1 MDQDILNRAVTHLRG
16 AATDATRWPQFLDVI
31 CTATQATGASL
42 FYPNPD
48 QRGGV
53 LATMGNMVGQ
63 EDDYFCRW
71 IHLDPWNQSEHAA
84 ALFKTAGDVRFGS
97 EFISDAAFKR
107 TEYYDG
113 LARHTDSGHKLF
125 LKVCDG
131 NDPYSSAVHL
141 ALSRSFKHAP
151 FEEQDKTALRWLWP
165 KLRQAAQDSWTLH
178 VVSRRAHLIEG
189 AIDQDPSPI
198 WIVRACGHI
207 DFANRAAL
215 ALMAHAPWIGTR
227 HGKLV
232 RVGALDQT
240 ALLQLLKPR
249 ALHAIPSTLM
259 ISAAED
265 ARVRSVRI
273 QANPIEQAPLY
284 RALWPQATGLL
295 RLHMERSED
304 DGIAY
309 RLQQVIQL
317 YDLSAALGEVLG
329 QLVLGQTP
337 QRIAAIRQVKIG
349 TIRSQIA
356 ELRART
362 GASRTTDLVRLVL
375 ISGCPPPSS

>member
-1 MDQDILNRAVTHLRG
+1 MDQDILNRAATHLHG

-113 LARHTDSGHKLF
+113 IARHTDSGHKLF

-141 ALSRSFKHAP
+141 ALSRSFKQAP
-151 FEEQDKTALRWLWP
+151 FDAQDKRALSWLWL
-165 KLRQAAQDSWTLH
+165 KLRQAAQDSWTLR

-189 AIDQDPSPI
+189 AIDPDPSPI

-215 ALMAHAPWIGTR
+215 ALMAHASWIGTR

-232 RVGALDQT
+232 CIGALDPA
-240 ALLQLLKPR
+240 ALLGPLLHRRPDAYPD
-249 ALHAIPSTLM
+249 ALQTSVGQG
-259 ISAAED
+259 D
-265 ARVRSVRI
+265 QVRVVRI
-273 QANPIEQAPLY
+273 RTTSLEHAPLY
-284 RALWPQATGLL
+284 RVVWPKAAALL
-295 RLHMERSED
+295 RLDMSSAET
-304 DGIAY
+304 DGPTHRVQQFITAY
-309 RLQQVIQL
+309 NLP
-317 YDLSAALGEVLG
+317 AALGDVLG
-329 QLVLGQTP
+329 LLVLGKTP
-337 QRIAAIRQVKIG
+337 QAIADARNVAVG
-349 TIRSQIA
+349 TVRSQIA
-356 ELRART
+356 DLRART
-362 GASRTTDLVRLVL
+362 GTSRTTDLVRLVL
-375 ISGCPPPSS
+375 ISG

>member
-1 MDQDILNRAVTHLRG
+1 MDQDTLNRAATHLHG
-16 AATDATRWPQFLDVI
+16 AATDATRWPQFLDVF
-31 CTATQATGASL
+31 CTATKATGASL

-84 ALFKTAGDVRFGS
+84 TLFKAAGDVRFGS

-141 ALSRSFKHAP
+141 ALSRSFKQAP
-151 FEEQDKTALRWLWP
+151 FDEQDKTALRWLWP
-165 KLRQAAQDSWTLH
+165 KLRQAAQDSWTLR

-189 AIDQDPSPI
+189 AIDQDPSPT

-215 ALMAHAPWIGTR
+215 SLMAHAPWIGTR

-232 RVGALDQT
+232 RFGTLDQA
-240 ALLQLLKPR
+240 ALLGPLLHRRPDAYPD
-249 ALHAIPSTLM
+249 ALQTSVGQG
-259 ISAAED
+259 EQ
-265 ARVRSVRI
+265 VRSVRI
-273 QANPIEQAPLY
+273 QANSIEHAPLY

-309 RLQQVIQL
+309 RLQQVIQV
-317 YDLSAALGEVLG
+317 YDLSVALGEVLG

-337 QRIAAIRQVKIG
+337 QQIAAIRQVKIG

-356 ELRART
+356 ELRARMGT
-362 GASRTTDLVRLVL
+362 SRTTDLVRLVL
-375 ISGCPPPSS
+375 ISG